1 MPNPHAVL
9 RSTIWDDADYL
20 DLGPVLRDLFT
31 FMISQ
36 DDLLKNGVIAIRLNR
51 WALKLRY
58 DRAELVA
65 LLEKLAAARFVVID
79 WAYEELL
86 VRTYI
91 RNDEVYRQPNQLKAA
106 RAGLAS
112 VSSMELKA
120 SILVECERIARD
132 CDDIPNGSVK
142 VLADMIDDLKR
153 TLTTSAERM
162 STTSPEKGIT
172 EGFPEGFQEP
182 QGEPL
187 PEGSGVGV
195 GVGVELKVRTTTS
208 STAGEAPAEAPKKTT
223 VKKTRAKRIATR
235 VPDDFHITEAMATW
249 GRRECP
255 NIRNPQRLTEEFVDY
270 WRQRDDKDAEKR
282 DWVAAWRN
290 RMRYVNDHGGDAA
303 PRNGYAAPPPA
314 RVLAADD
321 TDRCTVRFHESE
333 PARTCGLCRAEAK
346 GTTNDD

>member
-1 MPNPHAVL
+1 MANPHAVL
-9 RSTIWDDADYL
+9 RSTIWDDDDYL

-51 WALKLRY
+51 WALKLRT

-65 LLEKLAAARFVVID
+65 LLEKVAGARFFVID
-79 WAYEELL
+79 WEYEELL

-112 VSSMELKA
+112 VSSKVLKA
-120 SILVECERIARD
+120 AILVECERIARD

-142 VLADMIDDLKR
+142 VLADMIDDLNR
-153 TLTTSAERM
+153 TLAASSERM
-162 STTSPEKGIT
+162 SATSPEKGIR
-172 EGFPEGFQEP
+172 EGFKEP

-187 PEGSGVGV
+187 AEGSGVGV
-195 GVGVELKVRTTTS
+195 GVGVELKVRTTPS
-208 STAGEAPAEAPKKTT
+208 STARETRAEAPKKT
-223 VKKTRAKRIATR
+223 KKTTRAKRTATR
-235 VPDDFHITEAMATW
+235 VPDDFHITEAMADW
-249 GRRECP
+249 GRKSCP

-270 WRQRDDKDAEKR
+270 WRTRDDKDAEKR

-290 RMRYVNDHGGDAA
+290 RMRFVNDHGGDSA
-303 PRNGYAAPPPA
+303 PRNGYAAPAPA

-321 TDRCTVRFHESE
+321 TDRCTVRHHESQ
-333 PARTCGLCRAEAK
+333 PARNCALCRAEAIER
-346 GTTNDD
+346 TTP